1 MTRKYYDR
9 DYEGEAL
16 QYAYGNDDT
25 ESEEEEEEVDDYD
38 PWDDIQYYIDSE
50 LSFGTNAD
58 WIGKWFDATDII
70 KIIEGKY
77 LDDYADLHIA
87 EYLFP
92 YETNTDVN
100 DLLDHMWN
108 LHDICRIEPDL
119 CMLYSA
125 VLELLA
131 ERTKYYYVND
141 FVSHR
146 TIVTKNFFQKG
157 KRSNDTCTNS
167 QISM

>member
-1 MTRKYYDR
+1 MTRKKYDR

-70 KIIEGKY
+70 KIIVAFSFQH
-77 LDDYADLHIA
+77 LSN
-87 EYLFP
+87 FP
-92 YETNTDVN
+92 T
-100 DLLDHMWN
+100 
-108 LHDICRIEPDL
+108 
-119 CMLYSA
+119 
-125 VLELLA
+125 
-131 ERTKYYYVND
+131 TKYDEKVDYIITDERVLK
-141 FVSHR
+141 
-146 TIVTKNFFQKG
+146 T
-157 KRSNDTCTNS
+157 
-167 QISM
+167 